1 MNSFTFGQYIATDSF
16 VHSLD
21 PRTKLAMTVVLMIAA
36 LSTMSPLGLI
46 SVGVALAALV
56 LLSNVTLMLY
66 WRGIKPML
74 IIICITVAFQVFLI
88 PGKVLFHWW
97 IFTATEPGVTLGA
110 LMAYRLLVVFFLA
123 QLLTF
128 TTSPLELTDGLEN
141 ILRPLQKI
149 KVPVHELAMVMTIA
163 LRFIPVFFEESAR
176 ITKAQMSRGAD
187 FSSSFTGA
195 FRNMISIIVPLLA
208 RAFQRADDL
217 AIAMES
223 RCYAGGIGRTRLH
236 QISMRTRDHLLVMVS
251 LIYIVVILV
260 LEG

>member
-21 PRTKLAMTVVLMIAA
+21 PRTKLALTVVLMIAA
-36 LSTMSPLGLI
+36 LSTLSPVGLV
-46 SVGVALAALV
+46 SVGLALAILI
-56 LLSNVTLMLY
+56 LLSKVAISLY
-66 WRGIKPML
+66 WHGIKPML
-74 IIICITVAFQVFLI
+74 IIIAITVAFQVFLI

-97 IFTATEPGVTLGA
+97 IFTATYPGVTLGA
-110 LMAYRLLVVFFLA
+110 LMAYRLFIVFFLA

-141 ILRPLQKI
+141 ILRPLKRV

-163 LRFIPVFFEESAR
+163 LRFIPVFFEESER

-195 FRNMISIIVPLLA
+195 FRNLISIIVPLLA

-223 RCYAGGIGRTRLH
+223 RCYAGGTGRTRLH
-236 QISMRTRDHLLVMVS
+236 QIHMRGRDHLLVVLS
-251 LIYIVVILV
+251 FAYIVIIL
-260 LEG
+260 LLP